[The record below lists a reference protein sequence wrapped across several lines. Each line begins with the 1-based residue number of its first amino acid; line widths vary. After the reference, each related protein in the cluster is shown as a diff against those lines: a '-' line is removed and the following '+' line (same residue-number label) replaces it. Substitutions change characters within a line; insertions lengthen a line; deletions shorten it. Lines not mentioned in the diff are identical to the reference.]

1 MHLLLLYYLFIIA
14 LRLKKEYNEIRKV
27 GCDMSFIEDSRNE
40 FKLVLNDKLEKE
52 IVGFLN
58 ANGGNVYIGVD
69 DAGNVV
75 GLDGNIDE
83 IQLQIKDR
91 IKNNILPATLGLFD
105 IEVMEDDDK
114 KYFPVISNV
123 YAICERTNIDDL
135 DNEALR
141 PSWQRLSGSMESDK

>member
-69 DAGNVV
+69 D
-75 GLDGNIDE
+75 DG
-83 IQLQIKDR
+83 KDR
-91 IKNNILPATLGLFD
+91 KS
-105 IEVMEDDDK
+105 V
-114 KYFPVISNV
+114 V
-123 YAICERTNIDDL
+123 
-135 DNEALR
+135 
-141 PSWQRLSGSMESDK
+141 

>member
-1 MHLLLLYYLFIIA
+1 
-14 LRLKKEYNEIRKV
+14 
-27 GCDMSFIEDSRNE
+27 MSFIEDSRNE

-105 IEVMEDDDK
+105 IEVM
-114 KYFPVISNV
+114 
-123 YAICERTNIDDL
+123 
-135 DNEALR
+135 
-141 PSWQRLSGSMESDK
+141 